1 MPCSLVP
8 DFSHSDVFLPMEG
21 ETSIWHLIEQFTRG
35 IHRIA
40 VLDQHGTDNAR
51 HPLGTTRLTHVDWHT
66 AADLTT
72 PQRMQA
78 RWSTS

>member
-1 MPCSLVP
+1 VEGISETDLVPCLFVASLLP

-40 VLDQHGTDNAR
+40 VLDQHGTDNAP
-51 HPLGTTRLTHVDWHT
+51 HPLGTKRLTHVG
-66 AADLTT
+66 ADH
-72 PQRMQA
+72 
-78 RWSTS
+78 